1 MRAISTTNWWISVK
15 DWFVRPSNYSK
26 RLTSVTNRAFSV
38 QYACGLSTTPTLL
51 ARVDAT
57 AHAQAQCRKGSL
69 NHKTALQLIVAI
81 LLYNGY
87 RARWVCGPCDQTT
100 ILHQPHPFSC
110 ITACNQLLFTES
122 LVQGCNWSGWVQCG
136 LHIGECAFDCGS
148 ECISCI
154 GESIKQCIGCLT
166 AVDVIKNI
174 GTHLCMT
181 KI

>member
-26 RLTSVTNRAFSV
+26 RLTSVTNAFSV

-87 RARWVCGPCDQTT
+87 RARWVGHVVKSLFYTNHTPSYASNCKELTYYSRI
-100 ILHQPHPFSC
+100 ILYAKHDEHKTVP
-110 ITACNQLLFTES
+110 IIL
-122 LVQGCNWSGWVQCG
+122 
-136 LHIGECAFDCGS
+136 
-148 ECISCI
+148 
-154 GESIKQCIGCLT
+154 K
-166 AVDVIKNI
+166 
-174 GTHLCMT
+174 
-181 KI
+181 